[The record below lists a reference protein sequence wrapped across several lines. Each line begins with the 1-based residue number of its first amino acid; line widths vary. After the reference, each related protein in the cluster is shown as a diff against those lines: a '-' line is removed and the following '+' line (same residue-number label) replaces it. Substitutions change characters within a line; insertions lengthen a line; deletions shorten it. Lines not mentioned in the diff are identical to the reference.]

1 MKTIVEGVNTM
12 GELIKGVQEKA
23 QPEVQTQAEPSPSS
37 KVQPAY
43 RQQLKQLDINDFLQ
57 KSDFQAFRLLAFN
70 WSLIVLAFVI
80 PAIWLNPL
88 NICIS
93 LLVLANRQLGLSIL
107 MHECAH
113 YSLFKTRPLNNWLGQ
128 VFFAAPILAN
138 VSGYRSYH
146 LKHHREAG
154 TTDDPDY
161 PNYKDYPVSKMSLLR
176 KTARDFSGLTGI
188 KMIYAMLLMNAG
200 ILSYDLSYQGRK
212 NDQQLSKLSIVKN
225 LLKNLCL
232 PFTIQLAMFSVL
244 YVSGHAWL
252 YSLWWI
258 SYLTVYMF
266 LLRIRNAA
274 EHANVP
280 DLLDKDPR
288 LHARTT
294 YAIWWE
300 RMTFAPNFV
309 NFHLEHHWQANVP
322 CYHLKAFHYYIKSK
336 GLLADVE
343 VSTGYFDVVKRM
355 LGNVNS
361 VPVN

>member
-1 MKTIVEGVNTM
+1 MKTIVKGVNVM
-12 GELIKGVQEKA
+12 SEYIQPVQEKA
-23 QPEVQTQAEPSPSS
+23 QSEVPPSS
-37 KVQPAY
+37 KTQSAY
-43 RQQLKQLDINDFLQ
+43 RLQLKQLDISSFLQ

-70 WSLIVLAFVI
+70 WGLIILAFVI

-88 NICIS
+88 TVCSS

-113 YSLFKTRPLNNWLGQ
+113 YSLFKTRSLNNWAGQ
-128 VFFAAPILAN
+128 VFFAAPILAD
-138 VSGYRSYH
+138 VSCYSRYK
-146 LKHHREAG
+146 LKHHRDAG
-154 TTDDPDY
+154 TTVDPDY
-161 PNYKDYPVSKMSLLR
+161 PNYKDYPVKTMSLLR
-176 KTARDFSGLTGI
+176 KTLRDFSGLTGI

-200 ILSYDLSYQGRK
+200 ILNYDLSYQGRK
-212 NDQQLSKLSIVKN
+212 NDAELSKMSIAKN
-225 LLKNLCL
+225 LISNLFL
-232 PFTIQLAMFSVL
+232 PVLIQTSMFSIL
-244 YVSGHAWL
+244 YLSGYAWL

-258 SYLTVYMF
+258 SYLTLYMF

-294 YAIWWE
+294 YVTWWE

-322 CYHLKAFHYYIKSK
+322 CYHLKKFHYFIKSN
-336 GLLADVE
+336 GLLEGVE
-343 VSTGYFDVVKRM
+343 VSTGYVDVVKRM
-355 LGNVNS
+355 LGKANVL
-361 VPVN
+361 PVS